1 MGIDFDTFNIS
12 LKKQSQAILPWQNK
26 LQILAAKFRL
36 DEAMF
41 FLFHFLFNEINLSL
55 SGKCWRIKDAIQ
67 HLTQIYRASLRHL
80 QIKLHVPWVWGLPFL
95 EARFNTEVIFTFVQR
110 EVRRCPSTSTVERK
124 PKKRILYYVNPM
136 TRLSAIWDL
145 PFDRAVNIYTL
156 HPDFSGY
163 TSKWNSGDGISHS
176 SMWDNLSK
184 LFLFIACF
192 PSWRKPKLFT
202 DNEGRSFFFC
212 DLWSF

>member
-1 MGIDFDTFNIS
+1 MSAERISFDRLILSSICFRKPHDKTHLEALGIDFDTFNIS

-80 QIKLHVPWVWGLPFL
+80 QIKLRLPWVWGLLFL

-124 PKKRILYYVNPM
+124 PKKTNIIL
-136 TRLSAIWDL
+136 
-145 PFDRAVNIYTL
+145 
-156 HPDFSGY
+156 
-163 TSKWNSGDGISHS
+163 
-176 SMWDNLSK
+176 
-184 LFLFIACF
+184 C
-192 PSWRKPKLFT
+192 
-202 DNEGRSFFFC
+202 
-212 DLWSF
+212 